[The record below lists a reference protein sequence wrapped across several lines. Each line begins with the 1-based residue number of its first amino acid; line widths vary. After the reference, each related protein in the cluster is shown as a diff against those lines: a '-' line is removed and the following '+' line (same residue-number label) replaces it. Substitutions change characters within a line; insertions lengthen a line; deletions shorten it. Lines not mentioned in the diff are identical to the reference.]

1 MLNIFSCACWP
12 SVCPLWRNVYSGLL
26 PIFLSGLFVLML
38 LSFINCLEILETN
51 PLSVTSFANIF
62 SSSVYCLFIL
72 CIVLFAVQK
81 LLSLSRSHLFIF
93 VFISII
99 LGDESKKMLL
109 WFMSMSVLP
118 MFSSRSLTVS
128 ALTFRSLIHFEFIFV
143 YGVKE
148 WSYFS

>member
-12 SVCPLWRNVYSGLL
+12 SVCHLWRNVYSGLL

-51 PLSVTSFANIF
+51 PLSVTSFANIL
-62 SSSVYCLFIL
+62 SSSVCCLFIL
-72 CIVLFAVQK
+72 FIVLFAVQK
-81 LLSLSRSHLFIF
+81 LVSLSRSHLFIF

-109 WFMSMSVLP
+109 WFMSVSVLP

-128 ALTFRSLIHFEFIFV
+128 VLTFRSLIHFEFMFV